1 MRQFFCAVVA
11 LAIAAGIFLLTQS
24 ILGRETASWLCIVAA
39 APIAFAGF
47 FSYNGLTLEGFV
59 WAFIRSELLCAGP
72 RKFLACNLYYDLM
85 RRKERD
91 DFD

>member
-1 MRQFFCAVVA
+1 MRQFFCAVFA
-11 LAIAAGIFLLTQS
+11 LIIAAGIFLLTQS
-24 ILGRETASWLCIVAA
+24 VLGRETASWLCIVTA
-39 APIAFAGF
+39 APVAFAGF

-72 RKFLACNLYYDLM
+72 RKFIAHNLYYDLM
-85 RRKERD
+85 HRKERD